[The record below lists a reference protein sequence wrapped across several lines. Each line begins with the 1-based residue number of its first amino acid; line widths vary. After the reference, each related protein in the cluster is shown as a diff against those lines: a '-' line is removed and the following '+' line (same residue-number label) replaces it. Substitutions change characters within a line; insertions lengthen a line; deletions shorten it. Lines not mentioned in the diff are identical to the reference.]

1 MVQAKTMVQTKT
13 MVQAKPIF
21 GYWNVRAFNRGNVNR
36 YILAYAE
43 VDYEEKR
50 YDFINNRE
58 EWRERDKEGLGL
70 DFANLPYIIDGDFK
84 LTESRAV
91 TVYICDRWCPALMG
105 ANIAERSR
113 IIQLQQVI
121 IDWVFGSD
129 GFVIMGFQKKP

>member
-1 MVQAKTMVQTKT
+1 MVQAKT

-50 YDFINNRE
+50 YDFNNNRE

-105 ANIAERSR
+105 ANIAERCR